1 MLATGHEISNICPDS
16 APVTIQERGCAHQVY
31 TYQNL
36 DRGQWRTVTTILED
50 TYTPGC
56 IKDREWAEHLATDT
70 EWCYCDTDRYVLVGV
85 ENVLINVSNFLNF
98 RIFHD
103 YYLKL

>member
-1 MLATGHEISNICPDS
+1 MLATSHDISNICPDS

-50 TYTPGC
+50 TYTSGC

-70 EWCYCDTDRYVLVGV
+70 EWCYCDTDRL
-85 ENVLINVSNFLNF
+85 
-98 RIFHD
+98 D
-103 YYLKL
+103 